1 MSTNSDANSRAT
13 AVGTAAAVALLTAFV
28 TAGPAAGTPQSK
40 AQTLAVP
47 PAPRADEAPLLLARE
62 GGGSLGSLTVEGAST
77 IRIRFE
83 RPALRLDLDPLSAP
97 GLATST
103 PLAVLERVTPDLA
116 RPLLL
121 ASTAERTPR
130 TPRPWLAAFAT
141 GSLARLKPDLKGVA
155 NWQVEIVDAGGVVV
169 GTRAGDGAP
178 PREIPWDGLRDDGS
192 PAWAGLAC
200 SHVLTARDKAGNT
213 RRFVGDSFVVPAFR
227 VDTPDGPCLLFS
239 AAQWSASFAD
249 GGVSPLLTEAAGIL
263 NLRVDPGRQVVVAVT
278 AATAEEAEETG
289 REVVAALAPRIGGA
303 PGRLVTES
311 LVAAGAPPG
320 GTLRVAP
327 RGPR

>member
-1 MSTNSDANSRAT
+1 M
-13 AVGTAAAVALLTAFV
+13 ALLVAV
-28 TAGPAAGTPQSK
+28 PAAGTPQ
-40 AQTLAVP
+40 APAVSP
-47 PAPRADEAPLLLARE
+47 DARPQEASLVLPRE
-62 GGGSLGSLTVEGAST
+62 GGGSLGSLTVEGASAL
-77 IRIRFE
+77 RIRFE

-97 GLATST
+97 GLQTGT
-103 PLAVLERVTPDLA
+103 PIAVLERVRPDLV

-121 ASTAERTPR
+121 ASTTERSPR
-130 TPRPWLAAFAT
+130 TPRPWLTAFAT

-155 NWQVEIVDAGGVVV
+155 SWQVEIVDAGGVVV

-239 AAQWSASFAD
+239 AMQWRGSFAE
-249 GGVSPLLTEAAGIL
+249 GGVSPLLTETADIL

-278 AATAEEAEETG
+278 AATAEEAEQTG
-289 REVVAALAPRIGGA
+289 RAVVAALEPRIGGA
-303 PGRLVTES
+303 PGRLVRES
-311 LVAAGAPPG
+311 IVAAGAPPG

-327 RGPR
+327 IGPR

>member
-1 MSTNSDANSRAT
+1 MMTRCDANSRAT
-13 AVGTAAAVALLTAFV
+13 AFSPAAAVAMLAVLAA
-28 TAGPAAGTPQSK
+28 AGPATGTPQ
-40 AQTLAVP
+40 AQAVP
-47 PAPRADEAPLLLARE
+47 PARAEGAPLLLSGE
-62 GGGSLGSLTVEGAST
+62 GGGSLGSLTVEGASA

-97 GLATST
+97 GLDTGS
-103 PLAVLERVTPDLA
+103 PIAVLERVTPDLA

-121 ASTAERTPR
+121 ASTAERSPR

-178 PREIPWDGLRDDGS
+178 PREIPWDGLRDDGA

-227 VDTPDGPCLLFS
+227 VDTPDGPCFLFS
-239 AAQWSASFAD
+239 AAQWSASFAK
-249 GGVSPLLTEAAGIL
+249 GGVSPLLAEAAGLL
-263 NLRVDPGRQVVVAVT
+263 NLRVDPGRQVVVTVT

-289 REVVAALAPRIGGA
+289 RGVVAALAPRIGGA
-303 PGRLVTES
+303 PGRLVVES
-311 LVAAGAPPG
+311 VVAAGAPPG

-327 RGPR
+327 RGLR